1 MTSGDKKSQAKAAKQ
16 PAPQADD
23 LAAKVAKAQQDDGRI
38 AQMQATIDQLT
49 QQVAKLTDMAGRAQ
63 AELQNAKLRME
74 REGNE
79 LKRFAGEAALRKL
92 LPAIDNFQRALK
104 HLPQELSGHEWCKGI
119 VATQKELMRVTGE
132 MGLKTFGA
140 AGEQINP
147 DRHEVLLSAPGPA
160 GTVVEVLEDGYEF
173 AGKVIRP
180 AKVKAGSGA

>member
-1 MTSGDKKSQAKAAKQ
+1 MTAQDKKPQAKAAKQ
-16 PAPQADD
+16 ATQQSDD

-74 REGNE
+74 REGTE
-79 LKRFAGEAALRKL
+79 LKRFAGEAAIRKL

-104 HLPQELSGHEWCKGI
+104 HLPAELATHEWCKGI
-119 VATQKELMRVTGE
+119 VATQKEFMRLTAD
-132 MGLKTFGA
+132 MGLQTFGA
-140 AGEQINP
+140 AGEALNP
-147 DRHEVLLSAPGPA
+147 DRHEVLLSAPGAA
-160 GTVVEVLEDGYEF
+160 GTVIEVLEDGYEF

-180 AKVKAGSGA
+180 AKVKAGAG